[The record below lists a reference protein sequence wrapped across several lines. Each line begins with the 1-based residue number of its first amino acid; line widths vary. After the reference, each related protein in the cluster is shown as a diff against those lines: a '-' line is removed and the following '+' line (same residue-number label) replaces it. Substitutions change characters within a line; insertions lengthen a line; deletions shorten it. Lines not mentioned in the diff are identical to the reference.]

1 MEYNFTKFYQFGN
14 GGQLIHEED
23 LEEKFYEEEA
33 DKAERQANLATLQQI
48 AQLAAITT
56 KTLEALVHSTIQV
69 EGRINQANENRK
81 RRMMLQNG
89 PNNLQKY
96 RPSSSTRVAPR
107 PEEPLVQMPLPKFN
121 NVTPPRDRHYAV

>member
-23 LEEKFYEEEA
+23 LDEKFHEEEA
-33 DKAERQANLATLQQI
+33 DKAERQSNLVALQQI
-48 AQLAAITT
+48 AQLSAITT
-56 KTLEALVHSTIQV
+56 KSLEALVASTIQV

-89 PNNLQKY
+89 PNNQQKY
-96 RPSSSTRVAPR
+96 R
-107 PEEPLVQMPLPKFN
+107 
-121 NVTPPRDRHYAV
+121 RDRKSVV

>member
-1 MEYNFTKFYQFGN
+1 MEYNFTKFYHFGN
-14 GGQLIHEED
+14 GGQLVHEED
-23 LEEKFYEEEA
+23 LDEKFYKEEA

-48 AQLAAITT
+48 AQLSAITT
-56 KTLEALVHSTIQV
+56 KTLEALVASTIQV

-96 RPSSSTRVAPR
+96 RPSSSARFAPR
-107 PEEPLVQMPLPKFN
+107 PEEPPVPMPLPKFN
-121 NVTPPRDRHYAV
+121 SQNEGHPKLGG